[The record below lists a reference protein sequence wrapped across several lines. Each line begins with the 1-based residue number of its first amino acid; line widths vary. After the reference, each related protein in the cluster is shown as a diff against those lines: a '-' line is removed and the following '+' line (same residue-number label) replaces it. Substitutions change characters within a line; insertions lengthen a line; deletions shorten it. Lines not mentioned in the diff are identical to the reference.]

1 MNTSNPN
8 LTNTSIKRP
17 KIFKAKKIPLGFHDM
32 KFTTL
37 MLITFVI
44 IAMSSP
50 VPIRATRV
58 ESFGEVAQ
66 SCVVT
71 ELAPCLPAM
80 TLTGDPTTEC
90 CDKLVEQKPCLCGYI
105 RNPAYSMYV
114 TSPNARKVL
123 DFCKVPFPSC

>member
-1 MNTSNPN
+1 
-8 LTNTSIKRP
+8 
-17 KIFKAKKIPLGFHDM
+17 M

-50 VPIRATRV
+50 VSTRATRV
-58 ESFGEVAQ
+58 QSFEELAQ
-66 SCVVT
+66 SCLVT
-71 ELAPCLPAM
+71 ELLPCLPAISM
-80 TLTGDPTTEC
+80 GGDPTKEC

-105 RNPAYSMYV
+105 QNPAYSMYV